1 MSRDGRY
8 GLRFYAL
15 VAGFGFLS
23 LAAFV
28 QGVLPMVEPQSRTST
43 VTRVVR
49 TDLGELKWIQYQ
61 ASDYTALEE
70 RGRRVYI
77 REGCWYCHSQYVRP
91 VTGETRRWGPITQA
105 GEYAFDKPHLFS
117 TRRIGPDLS
126 RVGLKFS
133 DAWHLAHFWD
143 PRMLSPDS
151 IMPRFSALFAGPY
164 VARIVDDAQGRRTVE
179 RTPLTETLFDFD
191 STAELPLT
199 PNAEGLLYVPER
211 GKYPVIVTPNEEY
224 GGQTIELVAS
234 SEDLLALIAYL
245 QKLGTNRGKWRDRFE
260 PQRMEASQ
268 VSVPRSEEWIAHGNE
283 VYDRRCLGCHGAK
296 GDGNGP
302 AAAFI
307 QRDRPRNF
315 TLGVF
320 KFRLTPSG
328 SLPDDGDLLRTITR
342 GVRGTSMPP
351 WHELPEKD
359 RLAVI
364 QYIKYVLAVDRSDP
378 SSPYLYFVEEPPK
391 APVYIAEPPKPS
403 SALLARGS
411 EVWRSAKCWEC
422 HGESGRG
429 DGEKAAGLEDDFGFA
444 IPPANLT
451 TGQFKSGPDVKDI
464 FRTITTGLNGTP
476 MPSYGDTQSEDD
488 RWALAYY
495 VLSLSAYKDPLT
507 GESLRIPEKDR
518 AALNDPALAA
528 SESRLAYRIERA
540 SEPTRYAGEA
550 WASRHG
556 FDFAA
561 ARDAMARTGRA
572 APPGSEREA
581 ARPARAGAQ
590 EPR

>member
-1 MSRDGRY
+1 MKRDGRY

-28 QGVLPMVEPQSRTST
+28 QGVLPMVEPQSRTNQ

-49 TDLGELKWIQYQ
+49 TDLGELKWVQHE
-61 ASDYTALEE
+61 ATDYTPLQQ

-105 GEYAFDKPHLFS
+105 GEYAYDTPHLFS

-151 IMPRFSALFAGPY
+151 IMPRFVALFEGPY
-164 VARIVDDAQGRRTVE
+164 PAKIVTDAQGRRTLE
-179 RTPLTETLFDFD
+179 RTPDTEKLFDFA
-191 STAELPLT
+191 SPQTLTLT
-199 PNAEGLLYVPER
+199 PNADGLLYVPER
-211 GKYPVIVTPNEEY
+211 GKYPVILTPNEEY
-224 GGQTIELVAS
+224 GGEVVSLLAD
-234 SEDLLALIAYL
+234 SEDLRGLIAYL

-268 VSVPRSEEWIAHGNE
+268 VTVPRSEAWIAHGKG
-283 VYDRRCLGCHGAK
+283 VYERRCLGCHGVN

-302 AAAFI
+302 ASAFI
-307 QRDRPRNF
+307 QTDRPRNF

-328 SLPDDGDLLRTITR
+328 SMPDDGDLLRTITR
-342 GVRGTSMPP
+342 GVRGTAMPS

-364 QYIKYVLAVDRSDP
+364 QYIKYVLSVDRSDP
-378 SSPYLYFVEEPPK
+378 KNPYLYFVEEPPK
-391 APVYIAEPPKPS
+391 APLFIPEPPTPS
-403 SALLARGS
+403 AEQIARGRD
-411 EVWRSAKCWEC
+411 VWKTAKCWEC
-422 HGESGRG
+422 HGDTGQG
-429 DGEKAAGLEDDFGFA
+429 DGEKAPDLEDDFGFP

-464 FRTITTGLNGTP
+464 FRTITTGLSGTP
-476 MPSYGDTQSEDD
+476 MPSFADSMSETD
-488 RWALAYY
+488 RWALAWF

-507 GESLRIPEKDR
+507 GEAIRISAADR
-518 AALNDPALAA
+518 TALNDPALQAG
-528 SESRLAYRIERA
+528 ESQWAYRSERVD
-540 SEPTRYAGEA
+540 EPARFAGEA
-550 WASRHG
+550 WARKHG

-561 ARDAMARTGRA
+561 VRGARARAEPSAGRA
-572 APPGSEREA
+572 DQG
-581 ARPARAGAQ
+581 ARRAGSAQ
-590 EPR
+590 WPN

>member
-1 MSRDGRY
+1 MTRDGRY

-28 QGVLPMVEPQSRTST
+28 QGVLPMVEPQSRTDR

-49 TDLGELKWIQYQ
+49 TNLGELKWIEHA
-61 ASDYTALEE
+61 ASDYTPLQQ

-91 VTGETRRWGPITQA
+91 VTGETRRWGPVTQA
-105 GEYAFDKPHLFS
+105 GEYAYDIPHLFS

-126 RVGLKFS
+126 RVGLKYS
-133 DAWHLAHFWD
+133 DAWHLAHFWN

-151 IMPRFSALFAGPY
+151 IMPRFTALFEGPY
-164 VARIVDDAQGRRTVE
+164 RALVVDDPQGGRTLQ
-179 RTPLTETLFDFD
+179 RTPETERLFDFA
-191 STAELPLT
+191 STRRLALT
-199 PNAEGLLYVPER
+199 PNAEGLLFVPER
-211 GKYPVIVTPNEEY
+211 GRNPLILTPNDEY
-224 GGQTIELVAS
+224 AGESVQLITA
-234 SEDLLALIAYL
+234 SEDLRALVAYL

-268 VSVPRSEEWIAHGNE
+268 TGLPRSEEWIAYGRN
-283 VYDRRCLGCHGAK
+283 VYERRCEGCHGEK

-307 QRDRPRNF
+307 QQDRPRNF

-328 SLPDDGDLLRTITR
+328 SMPDDGDLLRTISR
-342 GVRGTSMPP
+342 GVRGTAMPG

-364 QYIKYVLAVDRSDP
+364 QYIKYVLAADRSDP
-378 SSPYLYFVEEPPK
+378 QSPYLFFVEEPPK
-391 APVYIAEPPKPS
+391 APLFIPEPPRPS
-403 SALLARGS
+403 AALVARGR
-411 EVWRSAKCWEC
+411 EVWQAAKCWEC
-422 HGESGRG
+422 HGDSGRG
-429 DGEKAAGLEDDFGFA
+429 DGEKAAGLEDDFGFP

-464 FRTITTGLNGTP
+464 YRTVTTGLNGTP
-476 MPSYGDTQSEDD
+476 MPSFADTVSDED
-488 RWALAYY
+488 RWALSYY

-507 GESLRIPEKDR
+507 GEPERISEKDR
-518 AALNDPALAA
+518 AALDDPGLRAD
-528 SESRLAYRIERA
+528 ESRHAYRLQHGE
-540 SEPTRYAGEA
+540 EPTRFAGEA
-550 WASRHG
+550 WAKRHG

-561 ARDAMARTGRA
+561 ARQRQQAAADVDAAAGGSAGR
-572 APPGSEREA
+572 
-581 ARPARAGAQ
+581 
-590 EPR
+590 